1 MNSRIKLTLDVT
13 KMDKDDMYR
22 IDLEDNPHC
31 EFYVSREKGFDSKVF
46 IDFKLNE
53 EDYLEHITKPKVY
66 WIEPS
71 TESEVNMLI
80 VKLFNKLGYN
90 FWHAAYSSIRD
101 GSGIYRDGIYPDV
114 IAAWEEDLSSNN
126 KKMLYTNIPGPSHAS
141 YDIREININEL
152 IYMVEQRHESQ

>member
-1 MNSRIKLTLDVT
+1 
-13 KMDKDDMYR
+13 
-22 IDLEDNPHC
+22 
-31 EFYVSREKGFDSKVF
+31 
-46 IDFKLNE
+46 
-53 EDYLEHITKPKVY
+53 VY

-90 FWHAAYSSIRD
+90 FWHDAYSSIRD
-101 GSGIYRDGIYPDV
+101 GSGIYRDV

-126 KKMLYTNIPGPSHAS
+126 KKMLYTNIPGPYHAS

>member
-1 MNSRIKLTLDVT
+1 MNNRIKLTLDVT

-22 IDLEDNPHC
+22 IDPEDNPHC
-31 EFYVSREKGFDSKVF
+31 EFYVSREKGFDSKAF

-90 FWHAAYSSIRD
+90 FLCAVNSSIRD
-101 GSGIYRDGIYPDV
+101 GSGIYPAV

-141 YDIREININEL
+141 YASYDIREININEL

>member
-90 FWHAAYSSIRD
+90 FLRAVNSSIRD
-101 GSGIYRDGIYPDV
+101 GSGIYRDV

-126 KKMLYTNIPGPSHAS
+126 KKMLYTNIPGPSDAS